1 MKLRKEDDI
10 IMYNETLRDENELIE
25 VNEKIPLVKA
35 IPLSIQHL
43 FAMFGSSVLVP
54 LLFNIDPTTVLF
66 FNGIGTLLYAFITK
80 RKIPAYLG
88 SSFAFISPV
97 LLLYG
102 QGYDFQT
109 IQGGFV
115 LVGVVFS
122 IIAIIVGYI
131 GIGWINKLFPPAA
144 MGAIITLIGLEL
156 AGTAADMAGFPVG
169 GSNSP
174 TLNVSWVIVSMVTLV
189 TVILCNVLLR
199 GFLKVIPLL
208 IGVIVGYITSCFMGI
223 VDFSLVSNA
232 SFFVLPN
239 IKIAHFNINAI
250 LTILPATFV
259 VIAEHVGHLK
269 VTSSIV
275 GKDFLEDPG
284 LHRSLLGDGLSTIV
298 SGMFGSVPTTTY
310 GENIGVMAL
319 TKIYSVYI
327 ICGAGLISIILGFSG
342 KMSAL
347 IRTIPTPVIGGVSF
361 LLFGTIAVSGLRT
374 LIEEKVDFS
383 KSRNLI
389 LSSVIF
395 IVGLSGIK
403 LTMGSFEIKGMG
415 LATIVAIVLNLSFI
429 IFDKLGLMNEKE

>member
-1 MKLRKEDDI
+1 
-10 IMYNETLRDENELIE
+10 MYDKISKSGKDSID

-43 FAMFGSSVLVP
+43 FAMFGASVLVP
-54 LLFNIDPTTVLF
+54 LIFKIDPTTVLF

-97 LLLYG
+97 LLLYS

-115 LVGVVFS
+115 ITGIVFS
-122 IIAIIVGYI
+122 LIAVIVGYT

-144 MGAIITLIGLEL
+144 MGSIITIIGLEL
-156 AGTAADMAGFPVG
+156 ASSAADMAGFPVG

-174 TLNVSWVIVSMVTLV
+174 TMNITWVIVSMVTLV

-208 IGVIVGYITSCFMGI
+208 IGVIVGYITSCFMGL
-223 VDFSLVSNA
+223 VDFSTVSNA

-239 IKIAHFNINAI
+239 IKVAHFNINAI

-259 VIAEHVGHLK
+259 VVAEHVGHLK

-275 GKDFLEDPG
+275 GKDFMKDPG
-284 LHRSLLGDGLSTIV
+284 LHKSLLGDGLSTII

-319 TKIYSVYI
+319 TKVYSVYV
-327 ICGAGLISIILGFSG
+327 ICGAGLISVILGFSG

-347 IRTIPTPVIGGVSF
+347 ITTIPTPVIGGVSF

-374 LIEEKVDFS
+374 FIEEKVDFA

-389 LSSVIF
+389 LASVIF

-403 LTMGSFEIKGMG
+403 LTIGAFEIKGMG
-415 LATIVAIVLNLSFI
+415 LATLVAIVLSISFI
-429 IFDKLGLMNEKE
+429 IFDKLGIMNEKE